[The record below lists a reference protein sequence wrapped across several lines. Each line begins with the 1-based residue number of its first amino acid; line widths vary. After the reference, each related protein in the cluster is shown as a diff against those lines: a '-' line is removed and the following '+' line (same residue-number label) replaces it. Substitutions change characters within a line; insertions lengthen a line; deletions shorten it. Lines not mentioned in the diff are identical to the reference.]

1 MVARRVMSSVA
12 VAGCLCTTSV
22 QDRRF
27 RDGASLRRL
36 CPEAIGV
43 LKTDVKCR
51 PPPPPGDPGIGFE
64 RDSIHVHLRSSA
76 VTSGLVAASEAA
88 LGPLWLA
95 LSRFLGFL
103 NSLTHLARI
112 LVSSTDDR
120 GLAAPGSVHTGSH
133 KVGRRTARAFGS
145 AGRSANHC
153 ERLICSES
161 CTAIVIGEA
170 TVCTPVP

>member
-27 RDGASLRRL
+27 REDVALRRL

-51 PPPPPGDPGIGFE
+51 PPGDPRIGFE
-64 RDSIHVHLRSSA
+64 RDSIRVHLRSSA

-88 LGPLWLA
+88 LGPLWLV

-103 NSLTHLARI
+103 NSLTHLARV

-133 KVGRRTARAFGS
+133 RVSYRMALAFVS
-145 AGRSANHC
+145 RGRSASHC
-153 ERLICSES
+153 DSLVCSES
-161 CTAIVIGEA
+161 RTAIVGGEA
-170 TVCTPVP
+170 TMRTPVP